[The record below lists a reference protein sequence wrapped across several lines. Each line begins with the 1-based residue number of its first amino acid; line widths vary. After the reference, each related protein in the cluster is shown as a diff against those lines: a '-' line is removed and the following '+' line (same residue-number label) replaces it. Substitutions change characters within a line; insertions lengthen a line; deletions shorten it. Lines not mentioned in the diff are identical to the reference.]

1 MTKQVI
7 VNRHESG
14 NTMPCVGMIPQN
26 EGSITVVP
34 RDDLSFFANAA
45 PMCTTT
51 KVSRPTLLPKADR
64 LRYSLVALLLSI
76 ATSSAFGWQTAEDR
90 FQLPTQGVCADRG
103 AAATHPENTLSAF
116 RQAIRLGSQ
125 MVAADVAITRDG
137 ELVLARNKTFQRFA
151 NTQKSIS
158 DFTLDEIE
166 KFSAGAWKSRRFS
179 KEKIPTVSNFLD
191 EMPHN
196 VTIWL
201 RCDSDATKTKLI
213 ARLDAAKATNQC
225 TLTKPTGIMDV
236 GKDVTKA
243 TSAWT
248 AGTSFV
254 LTDHPESLLVAAD
267 ALGVARLTPAFRQL
281 ESPNKT
287 VALFKDGA
295 TEVVEE
301 FQSSS
306 QWIIHD
312 LWVETEFDSDGDG
325 KKDRMHVSVT
335 RQRQTDTE
343 GLKVPVVYNS
353 SPYFSGTAGGSTD
366 FFWDPKQEL
375 GATPPEHVDAPSIK
389 QKIRRLQISGRHVN
403 DWVPRGFAMVH
414 SCSPGTGLS
423 QGCPTVGGDNESLAP
438 KAVVQWLTGKAKGFT
453 TPYGDK
459 EVTAYW
465 STGKVGMTGT
475 SYNGTL
481 CLSAATTGVAGLE
494 VIIPVAPNTSY
505 YHYYRSNGL
514 VRHPGGYMG
523 EDIDILYDFIHSGNP
538 KFRDYC
544 NCEVRD
550 NELLKGFER
559 DSGDWNEFWAG
570 RDYINDLKP
579 MKAAMLMS
587 HAFNDWN
594 VMPEH
599 GVRIYQAVKEMGLP
613 TGCYFH
619 QAGHGGPPPIEMMN
633 RWFTRYLYD
642 VENGVEEDPKSWIVR
657 EQVDRQKPTPYAD
670 YPHPAA
676 ETVALTS
683 ISSTQQD
690 GELVLLSQATTKSE
704 QLKIADD
711 YNVDGKTLA
720 TTDGSKHRLLFQ
732 TKELKQPL
740 HISGTAKLKTRIASS
755 KSAANLSVWL
765 VSLPWNDASNAK
777 IYDNIITRG
786 WADPQNHASE
796 VDGED
801 LMPSKFYDIE
811 FDLQP
816 DDHIVPAG
824 QKIGLMI
831 FSSDKDFTLWPEP
844 GTELTI
850 DVNSTSLNLP
860 VVGGSEAVNSAI
872 Q

>member
-1 MTKQVI
+1 MVFYGTNATLAHGFQPP
-7 VNRHESG
+7 E
-14 NTMPCVGMIPQN
+14 TA
-26 EGSITVVP
+26 
-34 RDDLSFFANAA
+34 FA
-45 PMCTTT
+45 
-51 KVSRPTLLPKADR
+51 
-64 LRYSLVALLLSI
+64 
-76 ATSSAFGWQTAEDR
+76 
-90 FQLPTQGVCADRG
+90 LPTQGVCADRG

-125 MVAADVAITRDG
+125 MLAADVAVTSDG
-137 ELVLARNKTFQRFA
+137 KLVLARNKTFQRFA
-151 NTQKSIS
+151 KTQKSIS
-158 DFTLDEIE
+158 DYTLAELQQ
-166 KFSAGAWKSRRFS
+166 FNAGAWKSRRFS
-179 KEKIPTVSNFLD
+179 KEKIPTVAKFLD
-191 EMPHN
+191 AMPDN
-196 VTIWL
+196 VAIWL
-201 RCDSDATKTKLI
+201 RCDSDATKAKLSQ
-213 ARLDAAKATNQC
+213 LLSDAQGASQC
-225 TLTKPTGIMDV
+225 TVSRPTSIADV
-236 GKDVTKA
+236 GKDVAKA
-243 TSAWT
+243 TAAWKKGT
-248 AGTSFV
+248 AFV
-254 LTDHPESLLVAAD
+254 LTDHPENLLVAAD
-267 ALGVARLTPAFRQL
+267 ALGIARLTPAFRSL
-281 ESPNKT
+281 PNQKKVIAT
-287 VALFKDGA
+287 FKDGA
-295 TEVVEE
+295 TTAVEE

-306 QWIIHD
+306 EWIIHD
-312 LWVETEFDSDGDG
+312 LWVETEFDTDGDG
-325 KKDRMHVSVT
+325 KMDRMHASVT
-335 RQRQTDTE
+335 RQRQTDTQ

-375 GATPPEHVDAPSIK
+375 GATPPEHVDAPSVE
-389 QKIRRLQISGRHVN
+389 QKIRRMQISSRHVN

-423 QGCPTVGGDNESLAP
+423 QGCPTVGADNESLAP
-438 KAVVQWLTGKAKGFT
+438 KAVIQWLTGTAKGFT
-453 TPYGDK
+453 TPYGDE

-550 NELLKGFER
+550 KELMKGFER

-570 RDYINDLKP
+570 RDYKNDLKP

-613 TGCYFH
+613 AGCYFH

-642 VENGVEEDPKSWIVR
+642 VENGVEKDPKSWVVR
-657 EQVDRQKPTPYAD
+657 ERDDRQKPTSYAD
-670 YPHPAA
+670 YPNPAA
-676 ETVALTS
+676 QDVVLAPVVSATPASTKQQGGQLVADATAS
-683 ISSTQQD
+683 
-690 GELVLLSQATTKSE
+690 GEPKTMKV
-704 QLKIADD
+704 IDD
-711 YNVDGKTLA
+711 YNIDGKTLA
-720 TTDGSKHRLLFQ
+720 TTDGSQHRLLFQ

-740 HISGTAKLKTRIASS
+740 HISGITKLKTRIASS
-755 KSAANLSVWL
+755 KPGANLSVWL
-765 VSLPWNDASNAK
+765 VSLPWNDASDVK

-786 WADPQNHASE
+786 WADPQNHTSE
-796 VDGED
+796 VDGEE
-801 LMPSKFYDIE
+801 LQPGKFYDIE

-831 FSSDKDFTLWPEP
+831 FSSDKDFTLWPAP
-844 GTELTI
+844 GTELTLDI
-850 DVNSTSLNLP
+850 SNTQLTLP
-860 VVGGSEAVNSAI
+860 IVGGSQALTSAI
-872 Q
+872 K